1 MIKALMIITMV
12 SGTEYTAKLP
22 NMDECL
28 KEVAPVESQVDVKS
42 AACIPRTDNSR
53 LPKELFGRWL
63 DVVLQLEEQK
73 GWNECEFYDT
83 DQDYYPPKP

>member
-22 NMDECL
+22 NMNECL

-63 DVVLQLEEQK
+63 DVVLQLEEQR
-73 GWNECEFYDT
+73 GWNECEFYGV
-83 DQDYYPPKP
+83 DQDYHPPKP